1 MGTVDPDTADL
12 LRAMVRA
19 RMSIVVSGGTSSG
32 KTTLLNALSG
42 FIPPEERIVTIEDSA
57 ELQLQQPH
65 VISLEARPPNVE
77 GKGQVTIRDLVRNSL
92 RMRPDRIVVGEVRGP
107 ETIDMLQAMNT
118 GHDGSLTTVHAN
130 SAEDSIVRMQT
141 LASMSEVDVPF
152 TALRDQINSA
162 IDVIVQLER
171 GADGSPP
178 DHRGRRGV
186 LAAARGVPPGDDHA
200 LRGRRGRR
208 RPQRHRHVGA
218 LPAARRR
225 RRPPARAR
233 RDRARRLHH
242 RGGRRARD
250 ARAQGGRV
258 SSDSTALLLTAG
270 TLVVATAGAWDLL
283 AAGASREELRER
295 ATGRR
300 AEPRLARLDARL
312 GAAFERTAPG
322 RAPAAAPRRRRA
334 ADPRAARGAVALAGA
349 LAGYLLAGLLVGR
362 LASFVAGALV
372 VVGLSMWL
380 ERKREARRDEFMGQ
394 LPELARILSNGA
406 SAGLSMVSAYG
417 VAVQELDDPARTELR
432 IALEEIRIGQSF
444 EGAMASLGERMPSR
458 ELAVLVSTLAIQQ
471 RSGGDLVRALSDMAT
486 TLEARRET
494 QREVKTLM
502 AGATATS
509 YVVMVIG
516 AAALFLSDLI
526 RPGTLDKV
534 ASSPIGLLALFVAG
548 VLFVVGFLLIKRIT
562 RIDT

>member
-1 MGTVDPDTADL
+1 
-12 LRAMVRA
+12 
-19 RMSIVVSGGTSSG
+19 
-32 KTTLLNALSG
+32 
-42 FIPPEERIVTIEDSA
+42 
-57 ELQLQQPH
+57 
-65 VISLEARPPNVE
+65 
-77 GKGQVTIRDLVRNSL
+77 
-92 RMRPDRIVVGEVRGP
+92 
-107 ETIDMLQAMNT
+107 
-118 GHDGSLTTVHAN
+118 
-130 SAEDSIVRMQT
+130 
-141 LASMSEVDVPF
+141 
-152 TALRDQINSA
+152 
-162 IDVIVQLER
+162 
-171 GADGSPP
+171 
-178 DHRGRRGV
+178 
-186 LAAARGVPPGDDHA
+186 
-200 LRGRRGRR
+200 
-208 RPQRHRHVGA
+208 
-218 LPAARRR
+218 
-225 RRPPARAR
+225 
-233 RDRARRLHH
+233 
-242 RGGRRARD
+242 
-250 ARAQGGRV
+250 V

-322 RAPAAAPRRRRA
+322 RRLQLRLDGAALPVRA
-334 ADPRAARGAVALAGA
+334 LHAALIALAGA

-362 LASFVAGALV
+362 LASVVAGALV

-548 VLFVVGFLLIKRIT
+548 VLFVVGYVLIKRIT

>member
-1 MGTVDPDTADL
+1 M
-12 LRAMVRA
+12 
-19 RMSIVVSGGTSSG
+19 
-32 KTTLLNALSG
+32 
-42 FIPPEERIVTIEDSA
+42 
-57 ELQLQQPH
+57 
-65 VISLEARPPNVE
+65 
-77 GKGQVTIRDLVRNSL
+77 
-92 RMRPDRIVVGEVRGP
+92 
-107 ETIDMLQAMNT
+107 
-118 GHDGSLTTVHAN
+118 
-130 SAEDSIVRMQT
+130 
-141 LASMSEVDVPF
+141 
-152 TALRDQINSA
+152 
-162 IDVIVQLER
+162 
-171 GADGSPP
+171 
-178 DHRGRRGV
+178 
-186 LAAARGVPPGDDHA
+186 
-200 LRGRRGRR
+200 
-208 RPQRHRHVGA
+208 
-218 LPAARRR
+218 
-225 RRPPARAR
+225 
-233 RDRARRLHH
+233 
-242 RGGRRARD
+242 
-250 ARAQGGRV
+250 
-258 SSDSTALLLTAG
+258 SSDSTALLLAAG

-300 AEPRLARLDARL
+300 PSRAWRASTPAWAPRSSDGARPRLQLRLD
-312 GAAFERTAPG
+312 GAALPI
-322 RAPAAAPRRRRA
+322 RALHAAL
-334 ADPRAARGAVALAGA
+334 VALAGA

-372 VVGLSMWL
+372 VIGLSMWL

-444 EGAMASLGERMPSR
+444 EGAMESLGERMPSR

-516 AAALFLSDLI
+516 AAALFLADLI
-526 RPGTLDKV
+526 RPGTLDRV

-548 VLFVVGFLLIKRIT
+548 VLFVVGYLLIRRIT